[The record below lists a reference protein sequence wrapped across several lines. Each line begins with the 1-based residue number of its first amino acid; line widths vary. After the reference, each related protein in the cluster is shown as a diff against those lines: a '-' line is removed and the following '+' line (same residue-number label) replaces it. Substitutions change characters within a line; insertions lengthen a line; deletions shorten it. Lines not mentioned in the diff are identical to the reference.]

1 MRAGD
6 YFIVA
11 GVIAIVVGV
20 LIRFGLLA
28 WFGNLPGDL
37 RFEGERSSVY
47 IPITSMLVASVALSV
62 ILNLVGRFFRS

>member
-1 MRAGD
+1 MRGGD
-6 YFIVA
+6 YLIVGGA
-11 GVIAIVVGV
+11 IAIVLG
-20 LIRFGLLA
+20 LLARFGLLS

-47 IPITSMLVASVALSV
+47 IPITSMLIASVALSV